1 MMELACLDLF
11 AERNRMPV
19 LIGTDEAGYGPNL
32 GPLVITAVTWILPE
46 GIQPSGLPDLLGEV
60 VSDKADRQ
68 HRTLQIADSKQV
80 YQAGKS
86 LQNLELGVLAFLRT
100 MDVRPADLL
109 ALGTYLESSQFAH
122 GYRALCGGA
131 DLEDVA
137 LPTTECQSILDDVS
151 GKLAAALTK
160 TGIVCSRIESR
171 IMFAEEF
178 NTLVDSAGSK
188 GVVLSEATLKLVR
201 SAVDAARCGIH
212 SDQAESGWVV
222 CDKHGGRNRYDALI
236 SDAFDD
242 ELVFRI
248 EESRQSSSYR
258 AADLEFCFRTKAEE
272 LMPVALASMVSKYV
286 RELTMGQFNCYWQ
299 SQIPDLKPTKGYP
312 MDAARFWT
320 AIEPTVTSLNLP
332 KQTLWRNK

>member
-1 MMELACLDLF
+1 
-11 AERNRMPV
+11 MPV

-46 GIQPSGLPDLLGEV
+46 GIQPADLSDLLSHV
-60 VSDKADRQ
+60 VSEKADRN
-68 HRTLQIADSKQV
+68 HRTLQIADSKRV

-100 MDVRPADLL
+100 MDIRPADLS
-109 ALGTYLESSQFAH
+109 ALGTYLESSNFES
-122 GYRALCGGA
+122 GYKALCGPSN
-131 DLEDVA
+131 LKDVE
-137 LPTTECQSILDDVS
+137 LPTTDCQAVLDEMTDRLNDS
-151 GKLAAALTK
+151 LTK
-160 TGIVCSRIESR
+160 IGVVCARIESR

-178 NTLVDSAGSK
+178 NRLVDAAGSK

-201 SAVDAARCGIH
+201 SAVDAARRGTH
-212 SDQAESGWVV
+212 VSQAESGWIV

-248 EESRQSSSYR
+248 EESRPSSRYR
-258 AADLEFCFRTKAEE
+258 ASNLEFCFRTKAEE

-286 RELTMGQFNCYWQ
+286 RELTMGQFNRYWQ
-299 SQIPDLKPTKGYP
+299 SQVASVKPTKGYP
-312 MDAARFWT
+312 VDAARFWKE
-320 AIEPTVTSLNLP
+320 IEPTVASLGVP
-332 KQTLWRNK
+332 KHTLWRNK